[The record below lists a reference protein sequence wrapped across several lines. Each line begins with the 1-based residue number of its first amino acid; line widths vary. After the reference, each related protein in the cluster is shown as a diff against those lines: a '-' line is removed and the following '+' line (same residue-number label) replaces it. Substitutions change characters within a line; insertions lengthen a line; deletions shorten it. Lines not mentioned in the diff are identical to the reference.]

1 MYLQVLIEV
10 QSLGD
15 LLVLEGSPDG
25 RWEFSRNTVDRGHLP
40 SSVLHV
46 LHIDL
51 RGWRVN
57 HLRMESR
64 DHRKPNTLK
73 M

>member
-1 MYLQVLIEV
+1 MLLDA

-25 RWEFSRNTVDRGHLP
+25 RWEFSHNTVDRGHLP

-46 LHIDL
+46 LSIVL
-51 RGWRVN
+51 RGWRAN
-57 HLRMESR
+57 PLRMESR

>member
-1 MYLQVLIEV
+1 MLIEA
-10 QSLGD
+10 QSVGD
-15 LLVLEGSPDG
+15 LFVLEGSPYG

-40 SSVLHV
+40 CSIVHV
-46 LHIDL
+46 LSIVS

-57 HLRMESR
+57 SLRMESR